1 MLVNPRSIGHGTTNR
16 LSHSVGVLTIGQS
29 TRTPRKGITLR
40 DLRRTRTTP
49 APVLES
55 SLQKKKKNHRAAS
68 GTTQEAPSLPA
79 GTAPSTT
86 RGDRHAG
93 LQSVQSAANACLP
106 GLGARPRAGVGLL
119 PRPSPHSV
127 NPVTAP
133 LSPRRL
139 RRSVPPSPEMTDRL
153 SGTRQSSTRLTRPAV
168 ATKLLAAVPWVRS
181 GAPCCPCGGRPA
193 KRRSLASEER
203 PPAAR
208 ASRRQGTPP
217 QKKRTTAQPA
227 GRHRRPLRFPR
238 ALLHPQRGATGTP
251 VCSRYSQLRMPACP
265 GSAPDPGQGSG
276 CCHAPHR
283 TRSTR

>member
-40 DLRRTRTTP
+40 KSTANTDSHAGARQLSP
-49 APVLES
+49 KP
-55 SLQKKKKNHRAAS
+55 KKKNHRAAS

-93 LQSVQSAANACLP
+93 LQSVHSAANACLP

-139 RRSVPPSPEMTDRL
+139 RRSVPPSPGMTDRL

-168 ATKLLAAVPWVRS
+168 ATVLVATAPWVRS
-181 GAPCCPCGGRPA
+181 GAPCCPCEGRPA
-193 KRRSLASEER
+193 TRRSLTSHTQK
-203 PPAAR
+203 
-208 ASRRQGTPP
+208 QG
-217 QKKRTTAQPA
+217 
-227 GRHRRPLRFPR
+227 
-238 ALLHPQRGATGTP
+238 
-251 VCSRYSQLRMPACP
+251 
-265 GSAPDPGQGSG
+265 
-276 CCHAPHR
+276 
-283 TRSTR
+283 